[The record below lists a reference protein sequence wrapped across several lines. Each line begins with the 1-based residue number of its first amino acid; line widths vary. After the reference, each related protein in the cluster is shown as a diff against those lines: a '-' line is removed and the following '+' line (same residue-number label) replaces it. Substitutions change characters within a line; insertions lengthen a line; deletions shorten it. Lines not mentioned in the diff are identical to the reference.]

1 MLDDM
6 EYPYR
11 KSMLKDLTTNHQL
24 KGLTYKQLIDLIGE
38 PQKNLVGKSDEI
50 YYPITTEYGHANIS
64 PDPVASITLAFK
76 LKDSIVT
83 DFRID
88 KWKR

>member
-1 MLDDM
+1 M

-50 YYPITTEYGHANIS
+50 YYPITTEYGHPTLS
-64 PDPVASITLAFK
+64 PDSVGSITLAFK
-76 LKDSIVT
+76 LNKDSIVT

-88 KWKR
+88 KWKG